1 MAACERAPGPPDV
14 EWRSWAGD
22 PGSGWYTPLSG
33 IDAENFDEL
42 EIAWRWTSPDLAW
55 KAETMRAAAAGRPP
69 FPGARD
75 VWVFEFQAT
84 PLMVGGTLYGITTI
98 GQVFAVDAASGRTR
112 WVHDPES
119 YRSARGALDFRFP
132 KHRGVTYWSDGDD
145 ARILVTTI
153 DAFLL
158 ALDAETGEP
167 AAGFGREGRV
177 DLLEGLRRREISRL
191 ADYFQSSPAALHGD
205 TVIVGSTVSD
215 RPAGPRDVPGDVRG
229 YDARSG
235 ALRWTFHVIPAEG
248 EPGVETWQQD
258 SWRDGGAANVWGP
271 MSVDD
276 AKGIVYLTTSSA
288 TNDQYGGHRPGDNLF
303 AESLVALDAETGK
316 RLWHFQ
322 LVHHGLWD
330 YDPGA
335 AANLVDISVDGRR
348 IEAVAQ
354 VTKQGFTFVFDRVSG
369 EPVWP
374 IEERPVPAS
383 DVPGEHA
390 SPTQPMPTRPP
401 PFARQGLSEDDLVD
415 FTPFLREKALRL
427 FRRYRSGPVFTPP
440 SLRGSLYL
448 PGANG
453 GANWR
458 GAGFDPESGVLYV
471 PSINQATLV
480 RLRRGSDG
488 SGFRYEVS
496 ESRAPWVV
504 GDGRTEHA
512 IPLVKPPYSVIT
524 AIDLNEGTL
533 RWQVPN
539 GDGPRNHPGLDGLDL
554 PPLGSG
560 AHTCVLVTPDLV
572 IAGDGSTFFGATRG
586 EPILRAYDKSTGA
599 VLGRIELPGRVQ
611 NCPMSYRLDGRQYL
625 VLAAVDAPSTLEL
638 IALTPP

>member
-1 MAACERAPGPPDV
+1 M

-22 PGSGWYTPLSG
+22 PGSGWYTTLAG
-33 IDAENFDEL
+33 IDAGSFGDL
-42 EIAWRWTSPDLAW
+42 EIAWRWKSPDLAW
-55 KAETMRAAAAGRPP
+55 KAETMRAARAGDPP
-69 FPGARD
+69 FPGAME
-75 VWVFEFQAT
+75 VWIWEFQAT
-84 PLMVGGTLYGITTI
+84 PLMVGGTLYGITTV
-98 GQVFAVDAASGRTR
+98 GQVFAVDAASGRTV

-119 YRSARGALDFRFP
+119 YLSAKGDRDFRFP
-132 KHRGVTYWSDGDD
+132 KHRGVTWWNDGDD

-153 DAFLL
+153 DAYLL

-167 AAGFGREGRV
+167 VAGFGEKGRV
-177 DLLEGLRRREISRL
+177 DLLEGLRRRKVSRL
-191 ADYFQSSPAALHGD
+191 KDYFQTSPAAIHGD
-205 TVIVGSTVSD
+205 TLVVGGTVGD
-215 RPAGPRDVPGDVRG
+215 RPRGPRGIPGDVRG
-229 YDARSG
+229 YDVRTG
-235 ALRWTFHVIPAEG
+235 ALRWTFHVVPTKG
-248 EPGVETWQQD
+248 EVGVDTWED
-258 SWRDGGAANVWGP
+258 GSWRHAGAANVWGP

-276 AKGIVYLTTSSA
+276 ERGIVYLTTSTP
-288 TNDQYGGHRPGDNLF
+288 TNDYYGGHRPGDNLF
-303 AESLVALDAETGK
+303 AESLVALDAETGE

-335 AANLVDISVDGRR
+335 AANLVDITVGGRR

-383 DVPGEHA
+383 DVPGERA
-390 SPTQPMPTRPP
+390 SPTQPIPTRPP

-415 FTPFLREKALRL
+415 FTPFLREKALRI
-427 FRRYRSGPVFTPP
+427 FRQYRSGPLFTPP

-453 GANWR
+453 GTNWR
-458 GAGFDPESGVLYV
+458 GAGFDPETGVLYV

-480 RLRRGSDG
+480 RLSRGNGG
-488 SGFRYEVS
+488 SGFRYSVRDTKS
-496 ESRAPWVV
+496 PWVA
-504 GDGRTEHA
+504 GDGRSRYA
-512 IPLVKPPYSVIT
+512 VPLIKPPYSAIT

-533 RWQVPN
+533 LWQVPN
-539 GDGPRNHPGLDGLDL
+539 GDGPRNHPGLAHLDL

-572 IAGDGSTFFGATRG
+572 IAGDGSTFFGG
-586 EPILRAYDKSTGA
+586 EIGDPVLRAYDKKTGE
-599 VLGRIELPGRVQ
+599 VVGRIDVPGRVQ
-611 NCPMSYRLDGRQYL
+611 NCPMTYRHEGVQYL
-625 VLAAVDAPSTLEL
+625 VMAVVEAPDTLEL
-638 IALTPP
+638 IALTPR